1 MCSYFEILTIKTPIP
16 NEINIIF
23 RISTKFYI
31 KKNTKSQKKNFSS
44 NFDLRRGTGSDKG
57 KNNGGG
63 YGPKCGEKFFFRDLV
78 FFLM

>member
-1 MCSYFEILTIKTPIP
+1 MCSYFEILAIKTPIA

-31 KKNTKSQKKNFSS
+31 EKNTKCQKKNFLP

-63 YGPKCGEKFFFRDLV
+63 YGPKFGKKFFF
-78 FFLM
+78 